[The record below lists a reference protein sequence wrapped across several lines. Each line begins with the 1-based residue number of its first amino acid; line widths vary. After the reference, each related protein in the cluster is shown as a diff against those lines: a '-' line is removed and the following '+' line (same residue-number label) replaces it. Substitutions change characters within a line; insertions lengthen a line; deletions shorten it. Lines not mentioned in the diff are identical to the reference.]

1 MLAAIN
7 WGQLIRPRMTNSYF
21 APEPHGVT
29 LAAAPTWPV
38 PADTRE
44 PAAAVDEAISLAM
57 AGGAPAPM
65 PTPPK
70 EAGVMPAFG
79 KMTKTELLAYCTEQ
93 HPAGEETYL
102 AMDKAQLV
110 TEAEGIWTELYAP
123 VPA

>member
-1 MLAAIN
+1 MA
-7 WGQLIRPRMTNSYF
+7 NSHF

-44 PAAAVDEAISLAM
+44 PAAVVDEAISLAM
-57 AGGAPAPM
+57 AGGAPAPV
-65 PTPPK
+65 PAQPK
-70 EAGVMPAFG
+70 DAEAMPAFG
-79 KMTKTELLAYCTEQ
+79 TMTKAELLAYCVEQ
-93 HPAGEETYL
+93 HPAGEGGYL
-102 AMDKAQLV
+102 AMTKAQLV

>member
-1 MLAAIN
+1 
-7 WGQLIRPRMTNSYF
+7 MTSSYF

-44 PAAAVDEAISLAM
+44 PAAVVDEAISLAM
-57 AGGAPAPM
+57 AGGAPAPV
-65 PTPPK
+65 PAQPK
-70 EAGVMPAFG
+70 EAQVMPDFA
-79 KMTKTELLAYCTEQ
+79 KMTKNQLLAYCTEQ
-93 HPAGEETYL
+93 HPAGGETYL